1 MGNHQVFNSGSIK
14 SASEQKSSFSK
25 LGEKTSGPA
34 INNSLTSRFAAID
47 FGKIRR
53 AFNKEYR
60 VPKVEL
66 QVEEIDTGDYNE
78 PVNMDSIINSALT
91 QHEKRMKQNF
101 LFDRIRAIS
110 SETKRIN
117 ANIELGNKP
126 I

>member
-78 PVNMDSIINSALT
+78 LVNMDSIINSALT

-117 ANIELGNKP
+117 ANIELGNKRS
-126 I
+126 

>member
-34 INNSLTSRFAAID
+34 IDNSLTSRFAAID
-47 FGKIRR
+47 FGKMRR
-53 AFNKEYR
+53 AFNREYR

-66 QVEEIDTGDYNE
+66 QVEEIDTGDHDE
-78 PVNMDSIINSALT
+78 LVNMDSIISSALT

-126 I
+126 T

>member
-1 MGNHQVFNSGSIK
+1 MGNNQVFNSGSVK
-14 SASEQKSSFSK
+14 SASEEKSSFSLLRK
-25 LGEKTSGPA
+25 KRSGPA
-34 INNSLTSRFAAID
+34 IDNSLTSRFAAID

-66 QVEEIDTGDYNE
+66 LNEEIDTGNHDE
-78 PVNMDSIINSALT
+78 TIDMDSIINSALT
-91 QHEKRMKQNF
+91 KHEKRIQQNF

-126 I
+126 S

>member
-34 INNSLTSRFAAID
+34 IDNSLTSRFAAID
-47 FGKIRR
+47 FGEMRR
-53 AFNKEYR
+53 AFNREYR

-66 QVEEIDTGDYNE
+66 QVEEIDTGDHDE
-78 PVNMDSIINSALT
+78 LVNMDSIISSALT

-117 ANIELGNKP
+117 ANIELGNKRS
-126 I
+126 

>member
-1 MGNHQVFNSGSIK
+1 MDTQQVFNSGSVK
-14 SASEQKSSFSK
+14 TASEQKSSFSGLRK
-25 LGEKTSGPA
+25 KASGPA
-34 INNSLTSRFAAID
+34 IDNSLMSKFVAID

-66 QVEEIDTGDYNE
+66 QVEEVDTGDHEGIINI
-78 PVNMDSIINSALT
+78 DSIINSALA

-117 ANIELGNKP
+117 ANIELGNKQS
-126 I
+126 

>member
-34 INNSLTSRFAAID
+34 IYNSLTSRFAAID

-53 AFNKEYR
+53 AFNREYR

-66 QVEEIDTGDYNE
+66 QVEEIDTGDHDE
-78 PVNMDSIINSALT
+78 LVNMDSIISSALT

-117 ANIELGNKP
+117 ANIELGNKRS
-126 I
+126 

>member
-1 MGNHQVFNSGSIK
+1 MGNNQVFNSGSVK
-14 SASEQKSSFSK
+14 SASEEKSSFSLLRK
-25 LGEKTSGPA
+25 KRSGPA
-34 INNSLTSRFAAID
+34 IDNSLTSRFAAID

-66 QVEEIDTGDYNE
+66 LNEEIDTGDHDR
-78 PVNMDSIINSALT
+78 PIDMDSIINSALT
-91 QHEKRMKQNF
+91 KHEKRQRQNF

-126 I
+126 C

>member
-1 MGNHQVFNSGSIK
+1 MGNNQVFNSGSVK
-14 SASEQKSSFSK
+14 SASEKKSSFSLLRK
-25 LGEKTSGPA
+25 KRSGPA
-34 INNSLTSRFAAID
+34 IDKSLTSRFAAID

-66 QVEEIDTGDYNE
+66 LNEEIDTGDHDG
-78 PVNMDSIINSALT
+78 PIDMDSIINSALT
-91 QHEKRMKQNF
+91 KHEKRQRQNF

-126 I
+126 S